1 MEKDARRLATAV
13 YNDRVSTNAYKIKTT
28 ANSSPS
34 KAAVFQ
40 DLPAQRLS
48 VASVEA
54 YHARE
59 SAVELDHH

>member
-13 YNDRVSTNAYKIKTT
+13 YNDRVSTNAYRIKTT

-34 KAAVFQ
+34 KAVGFQ
-40 DLPAQRLS
+40 GLPAQRLS

-54 YHARE
+54 CHARE
-59 SAVELDHH
+59 FAVKLDHH